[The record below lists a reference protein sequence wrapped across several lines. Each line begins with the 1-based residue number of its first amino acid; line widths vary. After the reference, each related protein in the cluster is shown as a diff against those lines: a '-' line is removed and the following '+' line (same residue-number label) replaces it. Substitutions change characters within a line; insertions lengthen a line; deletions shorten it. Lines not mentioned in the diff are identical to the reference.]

1 MKSALLRLNKTLFT
15 AMQLIKLYALIKLLW
30 RKYNDTRRSDI
41 SNRNSDSDTK
51 ARNEK
56 SHKLRRSN

>member
-1 MKSALLRLNKTLFT
+1 
-15 AMQLIKLYALIKLLW
+15 MQLIKLYALMKLLW

-41 SNRNSDSDTK
+41 SNRDSDSDTK

>member
-1 MKSALLRLNKTLFT
+1 M
-15 AMQLIKLYALIKLLW
+15 KLLW

-56 SHKLRRSN
+56 GHKLRRSN